1 MAVRWL
7 LAITGALV
15 MPAAAAVAQTYPS
28 RQVTMIVPFA
38 AGGPVDNGGRVFAE
52 AMRRQ
57 LGSAVL
63 VDNRAGAGG
72 VVGTKMVIAAKP
84 DGYTLLIGSPGPL
97 IVAASAGA
105 GIDPDTQLAPVGLIS
120 ESPQIMV
127 ASKTVK
133 ADTLAEFVAFA
144 KASPGTLNYSSA
156 GIGTMPHLA
165 GELFKSITGID
176 MLHVPYRGTGAALPD
191 LISGR
196 NQVMIGDITSM
207 LPMLDG
213 GRIKSYAI
221 TALKRSELAPAVPT
235 TTEAGL
241 PRLVTRNW
249 NALMGPV
256 GLPPPVVAR
265 LNEAMR
271 AVLKDADYREAMRKQ
286 GAVPAESSPEHLA
299 RLIVEERN
307 TLAPIVKAIG
317 LKLE

>member
-1 MAVRWL
+1 MMSRWL
-7 LAITGALV
+7 PGIASVLV
-15 MPAAAAVAQTYPS
+15 MPAAAVAQGYPS

-38 AGGPVDNGGRVFAE
+38 AGGPVDNGGRVFAD

-57 LGSAVL
+57 FGSAVL
-63 VDNRAGAGG
+63 VDNRPGAGG
-72 VVGTKMVIAAKP
+72 IVGTKIVIAAKP

-97 IVAASAGA
+97 IVSASAGA
-105 GIDPDTQLAPVGLIS
+105 GVDPDTQLAPVGLIS
-120 ESPQIMV
+120 ESPQIVV

-133 ADTLAEFVAFA
+133 ADTLAEFIAFA
-144 KASPGTLNYSSA
+144 QASPGTLSYSSA

-165 GELFKSITGID
+165 GEMFKSITGID

-196 NQVMIGDITSM
+196 NHLMIGDITSM
-207 LPMLDG
+207 VPMLEG
-213 GRIKSYAI
+213 GRLKSYAI
-221 TALKRSELAPAVPT
+221 TATKRSELVANVPT

-256 GLPPPVVAR
+256 GLPQPVVTR

-271 AVLKDADYREAMRKQ
+271 AASKDADYLEAMRKQ
-286 GAVPAESSPEHLA
+286 GAVPSESSPDHLSN
-299 RLIVEERN
+299 LIVEERN
-307 TLAPIVKAIG
+307 RLAPIVKAIG

>member
-1 MAVRWL
+1 MTVRWL
-7 LAITGALV
+7 LAIASALA
-15 MPAAAAVAQTYPS
+15 MPAAAIAQGYPV

-63 VDNRAGAGG
+63 VDNRPGAGG
-72 VVGTKMVIAAKP
+72 VVGTKTVIAAKP
-84 DGYTLLIGSPGPL
+84 DGYTLIIASPGPL
-97 IVAASAGA
+97 IVSVAAGA
-105 GIDPDTQLAPVGLIS
+105 GIDPDTQLAPIGLIS
-120 ESPQIMV
+120 ESPQIVV

-133 ADTLAEFVAFA
+133 ADTLSEFIAFA
-144 KASPGTLNYSSA
+144 KSNPGTLCYSSA

-221 TALKRSELAPAVPT
+221 TALKRSELVPNVPT

-241 PRLVTRNW
+241 SRLVTRNW

-256 GLPPPVVAR
+256 GLPQPVVGR

-271 AVLKDADYREAMRKQ
+271 AALKDADYLEAMRKQ
-286 GAVPAESSPEHLA
+286 GAVPAESSPEQLA
-299 RLIVEERN
+299 KLIVEERN
-307 TLAPIVKAIG
+307 LLAPIVKAIG